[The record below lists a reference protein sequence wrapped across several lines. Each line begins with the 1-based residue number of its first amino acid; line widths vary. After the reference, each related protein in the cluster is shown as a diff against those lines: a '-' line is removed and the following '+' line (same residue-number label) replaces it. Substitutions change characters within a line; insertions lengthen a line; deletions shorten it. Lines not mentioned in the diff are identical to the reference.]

1 MTNHIEFILEN
12 FHVKIIEKVKF
23 YVVTLLESF
32 YQTTCIE
39 TLYSQLAMQLTY
51 IKWMLGS
58 KVTSETYMN

>member
-51 IKWMLGS
+51 IK
-58 KVTSETYMN
+58 